1 MKLKM
6 TKPCYDKYTGQLYE
20 TDKVYEFEDVRA
32 NDFIVAKVAEVVE
45 EAKAEKPEKV
55 ETKKED
61 KKSSTKKRK

>member
-20 TDKVYEFEDVRA
+20 TDKVYEFEDIRA

-45 EAKAEKPEKV
+45 EAKV
-55 ETKKED
+55 EEKKED
-61 KKSSTKKRK
+61 KKSSKKRK

>member
-45 EAKAEKPEKV
+45 EAKV

>member
-20 TDKVYEFEDVRA
+20 SGKVYEFEDVRA

-45 EAKAEKPEKV
+45 EVKV
-55 ETKKED
+55 EPKKVEEKKED
-61 KKSSTKKRK
+61 KKSSKKRK

>member
-20 TDKVYEFEDVRA
+20 TGKVYEFEDVRA
-32 NDFIVAKVAEVVE
+32 NDFIVAKVAEVFEEVKVE
-45 EAKAEKPEKV
+45 EPKKV

-61 KKSSTKKRK
+61 KKSSRKRK

>member
-20 TDKVYEFEDVRA
+20 AGKVYEFEDVRA

-45 EAKAEKPEKV
+45 EAKVEEPKKV

-61 KKSSTKKRK
+61 KKSSKKRK

>member
-32 NDFIVAKVAEVVE
+32 NDFIVAKVAEVFE
-45 EAKAEKPEKV
+45 EAKV
-55 ETKKED
+55 EEKKED
-61 KKSSTKKRK
+61 KKSSKKRK

>member
-20 TDKVYEFEDVRA
+20 AGKVYEFEDVRA
-32 NDFIVAKVAEVVE
+32 NDFIVAKVAEVFEEVKVE
-45 EAKAEKPEKV
+45 EPKKV

-61 KKSSTKKRK
+61 KKSSKKRK

>member
-20 TDKVYEFEDVRA
+20 AGKVYEFEDVRA

-45 EAKAEKPEKV
+45 EAKV
-55 ETKKED
+55 EEKKED
-61 KKSSTKKRK
+61 KKSSKKRK

>member
-20 TDKVYEFEDVRA
+20 TDKVYEFEDKRA

-45 EAKAEKPEKV
+45 EAKVEPKKV
-55 ETKKED
+55 EEKKED
-61 KKSSTKKRK
+61 KKSSKKRK

>member
-45 EAKAEKPEKV
+45 EAKV

-61 KKSSTKKRK
+61 KKSSKKRK

>member
-20 TDKVYEFEDVRA
+20 SGRVYEFEDKRA
-32 NDFIVAKVAEVVE
+32 NDFIAAKVAEVVE
-45 EAKAEKPEKV
+45 EAKV

-61 KKSSTKKRK
+61 KKSSKKRK

>member
-20 TDKVYEFEDVRA
+20 SGRVYEFEDKRA
-32 NDFIVAKVAEVVE
+32 NDFITAKVAEVVE
-45 EAKAEKPEKV
+45 EAKVEEPEKV

-61 KKSSTKKRK
+61 KKSSKKRK